1 MRIGILTLP
10 FNNNYGGYLQAYAL
24 MAVLK
29 QMGHKPTVLMRR
41 QNVAKVSFCW
51 KLKLA
56 IKGIL
61 KTILTFRKCQIV
73 CDVEYPFRHRGA
85 EMLKFVDVHIAPQTP
100 YIYDTNSLREYCE
113 GRYDAYIVGSDQV
126 WRAIYVPDIRNYFLD
141 FTTGWRVKR
150 VAYAASFGTDTPEY
164 TDEQICQC
172 GKLLKSFDAVSVRE
186 NSGKGVIDRFGWSA
200 QNLQSVL
207 DPTMLL
213 TAADYSKVLP
223 KTPCGSLHKIFYYV
237 LDETEGVENFL
248 GELAS
253 FLRLG
258 LCGISNI
265 QKGNGVLAS
274 IEDWLT
280 NIRDAEFV
288 VTDSFHGMV
297 FSIIF
302 HKPFVVC
309 VNSNRGADR
318 FSSLL
323 TELNLSDRI
332 MESCSDMKKLASG
345 DINWFEVDNR
355 LGELRDHSFNF
366 LKQAMQDNE

>member
-29 QMGHKPTVLMRR
+29 QMGHKPTMLMRR

-323 TELNLSDRI
+323 AELNLSDRI
-332 MESCSDMKKLASG
+332 IEPGNDLKKQVSDN
-345 DINWFEVDNR
+345 INWFEVDNR

-366 LKQAMQDNE
+366 LKQALQDNE